1 VLIIKDGIEIVLH
14 GRGGQ
19 GAKSAGQIIAE
30 TALMAGKQIQAFP
43 EYGPERAGAPTK
55 SFVRISDRKIRTY
68 APITEP
74 DIVMVIDPTLLDA
87 IDITE
92 GLTKESILIINSGEP
107 AEELRKKIK
116 EFEGKIY
123 SVDAT
128 SISLGLLGKNLPNMP
143 ILGALVKVTDFITIK
158 DLEKSVK
165 DHFLS
170 KIGEQ
175 NVNKNIDGIRKA
187 YEEVTQ

>member
-1 VLIIKDGIEIVLH
+1 MLIIKDGIEIVLH